1 VVECGTEQ
9 DLIERART
17 GDIEAF
23 GDLVHLYERP
33 VFNLAYRML
42 GDSGEAEDASQ
53 EAFMKAYTN
62 LQRYDPER
70 SFKTWLLSITSH
82 HCVDRL
88 RKRRLHFLSLDERLA
103 PHPALVSYEDSPEQ
117 QTILHER
124 SAFIQDLLATLSEEY
139 RLVLILRY
147 WYDLS
152 YLEMATL
159 LETSESAI
167 KSRLFRAR
175 QLLAKHLQEVPSPA
189 WAAILES
196 A

>member
-1 VVECGTEQ
+1 VVEFGIEQ
-9 DLIERART
+9 DLIERARA

-23 GDLVHLYERP
+23 GDLVRLYERP

-42 GDSGEAEDASQ
+42 GDSSEAEDASQ
-53 EAFMKAYTN
+53 EAFIKAYSN

-88 RKRRLHFLSLDERLA
+88 RKRRVNFLSLDEPLA
-103 PHPALVSYEDSPEQ
+103 PHPALVSHEDSPEQ

-124 SAFIQDLLATLSEEY
+124 SAFIQDLLDTLSEEY

-175 QLLAKHLQEVPSPA
+175 QLLAKQLQESPSPT